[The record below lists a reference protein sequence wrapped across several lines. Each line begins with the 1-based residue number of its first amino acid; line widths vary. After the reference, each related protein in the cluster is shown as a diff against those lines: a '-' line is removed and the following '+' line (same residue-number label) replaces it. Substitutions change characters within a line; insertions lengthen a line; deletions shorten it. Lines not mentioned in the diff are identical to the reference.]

1 MKRLNMSAFK
11 YIAMILLVGITIT
24 AFACFGYMV
33 ELINILNNSGI
44 DASSAAFS
52 ASLYFMVGIA
62 SFVAIFWLGLSLIN
76 DIIDKKRMQIIEE
89 TISSINKKTCP
100 KCGKILKRDEK
111 FCSNCGQKIDYEN

>member
-1 MKRLNMSAFK
+1 
-11 YIAMILLVGITIT
+11 MILLVGITIT

-33 ELINILNNSGI
+33 ESINILNNSGI